1 MIAATAD
8 HIISLDV
15 LPPRDPPRIEDNDP
29 SAESSCDPLAD
40 LCDAVDRVDLP
51 DATLS
56 GIRQGLRTCATD
68 LLDPEGAGSS
78 LSGDDVCS
86 GFGR

>member
-1 MIAATAD
+1 VIAATAD

-15 LPPRDPPRIEDNDP
+15 LPPRDRPCIEDNDP
-29 SAESSCDPLAD
+29 SARSSCDPLAD

-56 GIRQGLRTCATD
+56 GICQALRICCPLRARAATCPAMMPVPA
-68 LLDPEGAGSS
+68 LDG
-78 LSGDDVCS
+78 
-86 GFGR
+86 